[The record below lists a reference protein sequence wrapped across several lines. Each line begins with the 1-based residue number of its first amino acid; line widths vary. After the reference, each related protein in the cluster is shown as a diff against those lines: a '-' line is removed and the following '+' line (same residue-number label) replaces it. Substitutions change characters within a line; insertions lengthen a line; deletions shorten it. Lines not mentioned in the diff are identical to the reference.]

1 MVVASSCSTP
11 TVRVVTA
18 GLGMG
23 MRREVLALAMVALC
37 ASAEAEEALRS
48 SARDTET
55 LQFLKS
61 LPREWSGTSNRD
73 CKTYE
78 DKNLERLSRPFAVSA
93 AAFLQAFVAV
103 HGHVTITSAHRTV
116 QEQSCVCEG
125 EKGPCAGRPR
135 IIKMKKKRI
144 VVRGTSRHQTGLAL
158 DVRAGTGTADEFI
171 CMHEF
176 AQSNPQFNVH
186 FPLGMRDKPHMEPA
200 KSREARVR
208 IAGLGS
214 MVLVV
219 TPASG

>member
-1 MVVASSCSTP
+1 MW
-11 TVRVVTA
+11 
-18 GLGMG
+18 
-23 MRREVLALAMVALC
+23 MRRKVLALAMVALC
-37 ASAEAEEALRS
+37 ASAEAGAALRS
-48 SARDTET
+48 SARDTEA

-103 HGHVTITSAHRTV
+103 HGHVTVTSAHRTA

-135 IIKMKKKRI
+135 VIKMKKKRI

-176 AQSNPQFNVH
+176 AQANPQFNVH

-200 KSREARVR
+200 RSGDARVR
-208 IAGLGS
+208 VAGLGS
-214 MVLVV
+214 MMPVV
-219 TPASG
+219 TPCVRMKVMLVDAVLD

>member
-1 MVVASSCSTP
+1 MVV
-11 TVRVVTA
+11 
-18 GLGMG
+18 
-23 MRREVLALAMVALC
+23 LC
-37 ASAEAEEALRS
+37 ASAQAEEALRNRS
-48 SARDTET
+48 RDTDA

-93 AAFLQAFVAV
+93 ATFLQAFVAM
-103 HGHVTITSAHRTV
+103 HGHVTITSAHRTA

-135 IIKMKKKRI
+135 FIKIKKKRI

-158 DVRAGTGTADEFI
+158 DIRAGMGTANEFI

-200 KSREARVR
+200 KSGEARVR
-208 IAGLGS
+208 VAGLGS
-214 MVLVV
+214 MMPVV
-219 TPASG
+219 TPCVRMKVMLVDAVLD